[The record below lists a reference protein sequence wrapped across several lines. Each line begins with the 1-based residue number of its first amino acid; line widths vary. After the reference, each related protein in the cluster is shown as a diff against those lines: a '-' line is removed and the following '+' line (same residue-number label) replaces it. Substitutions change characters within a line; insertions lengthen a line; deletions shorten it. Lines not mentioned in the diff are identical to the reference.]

1 MERLLRLL
9 QLADSALPV
18 GAAAHS
24 FGLESL
30 IQEGLLG
37 ADELESFLRGYLEES
52 FRIFQGRILEEYEA
66 MAAEMGFDVID
77 ATKSIER
84 QQKEMRRI
92 FLDEL
97 GAALPNGVLEAHKVQ
112 THA

>member
-52 FRIFQGRILEEYEA
+52 GRLDAAFCRSAHSLTELRGEEFA
-66 MAAEMGFDVID
+66 MRWRNLNQRLSARKLSRESRD
-77 ATKSIER
+77 ASLTLG
-84 QQKEMRRI
+84 RRR
-92 FLDEL
+92 
-97 GAALPNGVLEAHKVQ
+97 
-112 THA
+112 T